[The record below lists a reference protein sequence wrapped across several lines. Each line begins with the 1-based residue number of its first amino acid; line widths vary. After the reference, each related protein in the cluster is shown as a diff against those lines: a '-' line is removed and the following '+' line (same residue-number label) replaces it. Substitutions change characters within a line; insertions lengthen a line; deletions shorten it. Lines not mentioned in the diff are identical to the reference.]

1 MTIEPRPPCLRALT
15 RRQLAACATAALL
28 AAPVAPARAQTAIK
42 LGYTPVAVFASAFVA
57 KEEGYFAKRGLD
69 VSLVLLPSS
78 STIPSAVMSGSVQV
92 GAPTPSVMLQAVDGG
107 LDVVALANAAVSPP
121 DDGESALLVRADSP
135 IKDAR
140 ELAGKRVGVPG
151 LNALLHVLL
160 RRWML
165 DNGVDHRQVTFIEAP
180 LPQMGDLL
188 RGGSVDAVIS
198 AGPLKDNI
206 IRGGV
211 GRLLL
216 PFGRGVPPGQTFG
229 VYMATREWAQKNAA
243 TAKAF
248 AEAIAEGAAYT
259 RANTEAARAHIGK
272 YVRVPPPVLAA
283 MNITPSDAVL
293 TPAQLTWWI
302 DEMRRQDMLRTAI
315 DPARLIFR

>member
-1 MTIEPRPPCLRALT
+1 MNRRA
-15 RRQLAACATAALL
+15 LAACALAALPL
-28 AAPVAPARAQTAIK
+28 PAAYAQTAIK

-57 KEEGYFAKRGLD
+57 KEEGHFAKRGLD

-92 GAPTPSVMLQAVDGG
+92 GAPTPSVILQAVDGG
-107 LDVVALANAAVSPP
+107 LARVARANAAVRPP

-135 IKDAR
+135 IKGAR
-140 ELAGKRVGVPG
+140 ELVGKRVGVPG

-160 RRWML
+160 RRWMI
-165 DNGVDHRQVTFIEAP
+165 DNGVDHKQVTFIEAP

-198 AGPLKDNI
+198 AGPLKHNI

-229 VYMATREWAQKNAA
+229 LYMTTREWAAEVVDRRDAPPGHAA
-243 TAKAF
+243 HGDRP
-248 AEAIAEGAAYT
+248 GAAD
-259 RANTEAARAHIGK
+259 
-272 YVRVPPPVLAA
+272 
-283 MNITPSDAVL
+283 PS
-293 TPAQLTWWI
+293 
-302 DEMRRQDMLRTAI
+302 TA
-315 DPARLIFR
+315 PHPLETHP